1 MASMEISPK
10 LVLMTPD
17 ELALLIHSSVRKAM
31 AEHTSTSS
39 DSNDKPLSIDEASDF
54 LHIPKAT
61 LYQFTSTRKIPFQK
75 VGKKILFFK
84 NELIAWVEAGKK
96 KTKKEIEA
104 EGFGKKGGVR

>member
-1 MASMEISPK
+1 MENSSKI
-10 LVLMTPD
+10 VLITPD
-17 ELALLIHSSVRKAM
+17 ELASLIQTSVRKAI
-31 AEHTSTSS
+31 AEQSS
-39 DSNDKPLSIDEASDF
+39 KSSIPNDKPLSIDEASEF

-84 NELIAWVEAGKK
+84 QELISWVEAGKK